1 MTDET
6 LEARAIRPPVDRT
19 KAGRSDRANKR
30 ALVAH
35 VEPEVY
41 RAFKIAA
48 AQLGLTTDLLM
59 HICIARGLDDYNEPA
74 LESLCNKLL
83 AARAMAKRLA
93 PP

>member
-6 LEARAIRPPVDRT
+6 IEAPAMRPHEDKAEAR
-19 KAGRSDRANKR
+19 RSDRANKR

-48 AQLGLTTDLLM
+48 ARLGLTTDLLM

-83 AARAMAKRLA
+83 S
-93 PP
+93 